1 MPANND
7 AMNEERTVR
16 LNFGDKFDMGGKPCQ
31 IFPYESPAPPELM
44 PQYET
49 MKLSD
54 AQKAQISALYQ
65 AIPSMVSAGA
75 MKNAYYVVKW
85 PAGLPHELIP
95 FKDGSGLMGMVR
107 GEGGKFGGH
116 VGFMSMGAQSM
127 ILGAFTL
134 MSIITC
140 QFFLTAINRKLAM
153 IDQKIDKILEF
164 LYGDK
169 KAELLSEIN
178 FVQYAHANYRSIMQR
193 GEQRT
198 ATIQSLQEAR
208 KVAIQNVEFY
218 IDDLDSKVQAKRL
231 PDYKLPEWEN
241 AIDQILQVHQCLEF
255 SIQLYMTSVLLEVYY
270 SQNYDPAY
278 LQYVEEEVGN
288 YIDNKYEKHLI
299 ADFNSLKTT
308 LEHKRSRIG
317 EKNYKALE
325 PRTAQVDTI
334 IAHLMDG
341 DGKELKDKLH
351 GILHS
356 VEQPTECCIAADGTM
371 FLKRL
376 E

>member
-1 MPANND
+1 
-7 AMNEERTVR
+7 
-16 LNFGDKFDMGGKPCQ
+16 
-31 IFPYESPAPPELM
+31 
-44 PQYET
+44 
-49 MKLSD
+49 
-54 AQKAQISALYQ
+54 
-65 AIPSMVSAGA
+65 
-75 MKNAYYVVKW
+75 
-85 PAGLPHELIP
+85 
-95 FKDGSGLMGMVR
+95 
-107 GEGGKFGGH
+107 
-116 VGFMSMGAQSM
+116 
-127 ILGAFTL
+127 
-134 MSIITC
+134 
-140 QFFLTAINRKLAM
+140 
-153 IDQKIDKILEF
+153 
-164 LYGDK
+164 
-169 KAELLSEIN
+169 
-178 FVQYAHANYRSIMQR
+178 
-193 GEQRT
+193 
-198 ATIQSLQEAR
+198 
-208 KVAIQNVEFY
+208 
-218 IDDLDSKVQAKRL
+218 
-231 PDYKLPEWEN
+231 
-241 AIDQILQVHQCLEF
+241 
-255 SIQLYMTSVLLEVYY
+255 MTSVLLEVYY